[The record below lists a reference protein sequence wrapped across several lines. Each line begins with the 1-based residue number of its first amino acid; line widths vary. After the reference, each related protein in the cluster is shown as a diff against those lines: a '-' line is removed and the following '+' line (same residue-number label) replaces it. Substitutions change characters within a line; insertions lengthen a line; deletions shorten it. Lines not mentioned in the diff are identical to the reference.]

1 MNKSKAGIMYFA
13 VGGIVFLFYN
23 LLVFLV
29 FTPETEAFWISYV
42 FMIIAFLGQCVS
54 ALLSAKTL
62 DVETVFFGI
71 PLMQLSAFYFFAE
84 LFASLVFMI
93 FQSFLNYKIPL
104 LVQIAL
110 LAAFA
115 IVTILSVAGRDTAKQ
130 AKDEVET
137 HVRSLKS
144 MGVDVEMLAAS
155 VQDAE
160 LRTRLKKLA
169 ENIRYSDPMSTPEIE
184 DVELRIH
191 QAIHELRVYCESG
204 DTASAA
210 QACSR
215 LDMMLIERNKKL
227 ILSK

>member
-1 MNKSKAGIMYFA
+1 MNKNKAGIMYFA

-71 PLMQLSAFYFFAE
+71 PLMQLSIFYFFAE

-93 FQSFLNYKIPL
+93 FQSFLDYKIPL

-115 IVTILSVAGRDTAKQ
+115 VVTILAVAGRDTAKQ

-204 DTASAA
+204 DMASAA